1 METLHDTAIAAVWR
15 LRNPTDATA
24 FQIPNGSAVIEARDR
39 VASALGGHGAAHRVF
54 SAMLRN
60 GAFVAEARRELHAST
75 HGQPVDEASLRAM
88 VAALADGPALTLLTD
103 LRQAL
108 LAWHGH
114 VLTRAQDHVVP
125 KETALGHDQTRFREL
140 RRWCD
145 QDLPE
150 DAWGQ
155 LRWLYGALRIVMSE
169 TNLSKGLFASCF
181 PSNALPKDGGWPAGC
196 GAPKRSKNADEAKL
210 AYIDGLEACKAD
222 VVALFETPTPLVG
235 DLGHGGL
242 GTRTRTRLH
251 LRSFRCRPLAIDP
264 RPSAPGRA
272 A

>member
-1 METLHDTAIAAVWR
+1 M
-15 LRNPTDATA
+15 
-24 FQIPNGSAVIEARDR
+24 IEARDR

-88 VAALADGPALTLLTD
+88 VAALADGPALTSFLTD

-114 VLTRAQDHVVP
+114 VLTRAQVTSCRR
-125 KETALGHDQTRFREL
+125 K
-140 RRWCD
+140 RRWVTIKHVSVNC
-145 QDLPE
+145 
-150 DAWGQ
+150 AA
-155 LRWLYGALRIVMSE
+155 GATKIFRGRLGSTPLVVRCTAHRHE
-169 TNLSKGLFASCF
+169 RDEPLQGLFASCF
-181 PSNALPKDGGWPAGC
+181 PSNALPTDGGWPAGC

-222 VVALFETPTPLVG
+222 VVALFEDPQHRWWATWPRRPWNSNQDSPTPSFLQMPTFGPSTLDHPLPVAPPEG
-235 DLGHGGL
+235 SLCTGASLQLG
-242 GTRTRTRLH
+242 
-251 LRSFRCRPLAIDP
+251 
-264 RPSAPGRA
+264 
-272 A
+272 